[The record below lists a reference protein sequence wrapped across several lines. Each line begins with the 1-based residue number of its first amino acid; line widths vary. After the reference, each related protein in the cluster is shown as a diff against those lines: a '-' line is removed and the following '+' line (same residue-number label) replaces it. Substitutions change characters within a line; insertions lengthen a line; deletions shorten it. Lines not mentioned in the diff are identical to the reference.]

1 MIKHTLNKQPLQT
14 YDLTVTI
21 PWEDIQAQYKKAF
34 STVLSQFEFE
44 GFRKGKVPPAIG
56 EKHIKKDTVYQQ
68 LIHSFIPTVYEEII
82 KKENLKPIVNP
93 KINLIKAKEN
103 EAWELKITVAQ
114 KPDILLKDYKKKI
127 QEIKA
132 ASKKGDIW
140 VPGKDQKPPS
150 EQDEKAKKDKLFNEV
165 LTAILKEV
173 VCDVSPLIIEAE
185 LNKRLSQLVDD
196 VQKLG
201 LTVDAYL
208 QSKGL
213 KMEQLKKQYGDE
225 IAQMYKLEFILM
237 EIADQEKITVGQ
249 EEIQKI
255 FDSIK
260 DEKEKASAQANSYF
274 YASVLR
280 KQKTLDY
287 IIGL

>member
-103 EAWELKITVAQ
+103 EAWE
-114 KPDILLKDYKKKI
+114 
-127 QEIKA
+127 
-132 ASKKGDIW
+132 
-140 VPGKDQKPPS
+140 
-150 EQDEKAKKDKLFNEV
+150 
-165 LTAILKEV
+165 
-173 VCDVSPLIIEAE
+173 
-185 LNKRLSQLVDD
+185 
-196 VQKLG
+196 
-201 LTVDAYL
+201 
-208 QSKGL
+208 
-213 KMEQLKKQYGDE
+213 
-225 IAQMYKLEFILM
+225 
-237 EIADQEKITVGQ
+237 
-249 EEIQKI
+249 
-255 FDSIK
+255 
-260 DEKEKASAQANSYF
+260 
-274 YASVLR
+274 
-280 KQKTLDY
+280 
-287 IIGL
+287 

>member
-1 MIKHTLNKQPLQT
+1 MIQHTLKPLPLQT
-14 YDLTVTI
+14 FELNVTI
-21 PWEDIQAQYKKAF
+21 PWEDIQVEYKKAF
-34 STVLSQFEFE
+34 DLVLSQFEFE
-44 GFRKGKVPPAIG
+44 GFRKGKVPRAIG
-56 EKHIKKDTVYQQ
+56 EKHIKKETVYQQ
-68 LIHSFIPTVYEEII
+68 LIHSFIPSVYEDII

-93 KINLIKAKEN
+93 KIDLAKAKEN

-114 KPDILLKDYKKKI
+114 KPEVKLKDFKKRI

-132 ASKKGDIW
+132 TSKKDEIW
-140 VPGKDQKPPS
+140 VPGKDKLAPT

-173 VCDVSPLIIEAE
+173 DCEVSPLIIESE

-213 KMEQLKKQYGDE
+213 KMEQLKKQYSDE
-225 IAQMYKLEFILM
+225 IMQMYKLEFILM

-255 FDSIK
+255 FAGIK
-260 DEKEKASAQANSYF
+260 DPKEQASAQQNSYF

>member
-114 KPDILLKDYKKKI
+114 KPDILLK
-127 QEIKA
+127 
-132 ASKKGDIW
+132 
-140 VPGKDQKPPS
+140 
-150 EQDEKAKKDKLFNEV
+150 
-165 LTAILKEV
+165 
-173 VCDVSPLIIEAE
+173 
-185 LNKRLSQLVDD
+185 
-196 VQKLG
+196 
-201 LTVDAYL
+201 
-208 QSKGL
+208 
-213 KMEQLKKQYGDE
+213 
-225 IAQMYKLEFILM
+225 
-237 EIADQEKITVGQ
+237 
-249 EEIQKI
+249 
-255 FDSIK
+255 
-260 DEKEKASAQANSYF
+260 
-274 YASVLR
+274 
-280 KQKTLDY
+280 
-287 IIGL
+287 